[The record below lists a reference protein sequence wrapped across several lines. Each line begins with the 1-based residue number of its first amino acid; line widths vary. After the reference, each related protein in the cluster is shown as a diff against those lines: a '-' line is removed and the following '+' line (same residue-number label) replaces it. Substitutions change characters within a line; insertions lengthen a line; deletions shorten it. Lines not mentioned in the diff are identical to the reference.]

1 MTSRAHLSSPPSAAI
16 VSVGDELLYG
26 ETGDTNGTWLAQRLS
41 LLGLQVLCRWVV
53 GDVPAGIRQAVHDAL
68 ETAEVVLVTGGLG
81 PTPDDLTREA
91 VAELLGISLDLD
103 PGLLEKLKTRFRAR
117 GYAELPEESQSMAEV
132 PRGGTVLPNPHG
144 AAPGLAMESP
154 EGRLCILLPGVP
166 KEMRGIFGQGVE
178 PLLRKRLSTRLSPA
192 RHRMI
197 HTFGVPESVLASE
210 IREVLP
216 ADLGD
221 VSLAYLPDLLG
232 LRLRLTARGTGGEA
246 DAEASLQGME
256 DLLDPVLT
264 KYRYEAKSG
273 DLAEAV
279 GTALLRTGD
288 TLAVAESCTGGL
300 ISKRMTD
307 LPGSSRYF
315 LGGVVAYANEVK
327 TGVLGVDEGL
337 IRKDGVVGEA
347 VAKALAEGVARKLE
361 ASVGMGVT
369 GIAGPD
375 GNTPGKPVGTVCY
388 AVSLGGET
396 VARREV
402 FPGNRE
408 AVRER
413 AGHAALALLL
423 RLLEGREG

>member
-1 MTSRAHLSSPPSAAI
+1 LTDRAHLPLPPSAAI
-16 VSVGDELLYG
+16 VSVGDELLFG
-26 ETGDTNGTWLAQRLS
+26 ETVDTNGTWLAQNLS
-41 LLGLQVLCRWVV
+41 LLGLEVLCRWVV

-68 ETAEVVLVTGGLG
+68 ETADVVLVTGGLG

-103 PGLLEKLKTRFRAR
+103 PGLLEDLKTRFRAR
-117 GYAELPEESQSMAEV
+117 GYPELPEESQSMPEV

-144 AAPGLAMESP
+144 AAPGLAMENP

-166 KEMRGIFGQGVE
+166 KEMRGIYGQGVE

-192 RHRMI
+192 THRVI

-210 IREVLP
+210 IQDVLP
-216 ADLGD
+216 TDPSD

-232 LRLRLTARGTGGEA
+232 LRLRLTARGTGGEV
-246 DAEASLQGME
+246 EASLQGIE
-256 DLLDPVLT
+256 DLLEPVLT

-327 TGVLGVDEGL
+327 TGVLGVDEDL

-347 VAKALAEGVARKLE
+347 VAKALAEGVARRLE

-375 GNTPGKPVGTVCY
+375 GHTPDKPVGTVCY
-388 AVSLGGET
+388 AVCLGGET

-402 FPGNRE
+402 FPGDRE

-413 AGHAALALLL
+413 AGHAALGLLL